1 MISFAETAIPEE
13 SVTTK
18 GNLLSLRYRKDGT
31 PEVSRRSSQATLLI
45 LQHIDDLPVL
55 NHLLTET
62 DDTVIV
68 HHARFAGSDTADIR
82 QGIDRLKSTS
92 RNFHYLE
99 TAFDG
104 RGIGLV
110 IPDASVLTLEAAQ
123 VAKSFIVQTGNPV
136 DRIAYGSAIPP
147 YTGGGDTAGIRD
159 MLESLAS
166 AAMSP
171 LGVPRLTWIQLQTP
185 RS

>member
-1 MISFAETAIPEE
+1 MISFAETGIPEE
-13 SVTTK
+13 FVTTK

-31 PEVSRRSSQATLLI
+31 PEVSRRSNQATLLI
-45 LQHIDDLPVL
+45 LQDADDLPVL
-55 NHLLTET
+55 DHLLTET

-68 HHARFAGSDTADIR
+68 HHIRFAGGDTVNIR
-82 QGIDRLKSTS
+82 QAIDQLKSVS

-104 RGIGLV
+104 RSISLAA
-110 IPDASVLTLEAAQ
+110 PDASVLTLEAAQ

-136 DRIAYGSAIPP
+136 DRIAYGAAVHP
-147 YTGGGDTAGIRD
+147 YAGEGGTAGIQE
-159 MLESLAS
+159 MLECLVS

-171 LGVPRLTWIQLQTP
+171 LGVPRLVWIRP
-185 RS
+185 

>member
-31 PEVSRRSSQATLLI
+31 PEVSRRSNQATLLI
-45 LQHIDDLPVL
+45 LQHTDDLPVL
-55 NHLLTET
+55 KHLLAET

-68 HHARFAGSDTADIR
+68 HHIRFAGSDTVNIR
-82 QGIDRLKSTS
+82 QEIDRLKSTS

-104 RGIGLV
+104 RNIGMA

-136 DRIAYGSAIPP
+136 DRIAYGTAVHP
-147 YTGGGDTAGIRD
+147 YAGEGDAAGIRD

-171 LGVPRLTWIQLQTP
+171 LSVPRLVWIRP
-185 RS
+185 